1 MAVNHLLKIIS
12 KWKSFPKKSFRIVNH
27 LQTKPNFGKENH
39 FGNNELLIISK
50 PSCVGNNFRRNVTVV
65 CTQFSNDIYNNSK
78 TKFKEIICSR

>member
-12 KWKSFPKKSFRIVNH
+12 KWKSFAKKSFRIGNH
-27 LQTKPNFGKENH
+27 LQTKQNLRKENH

-50 PSCVGNNFRRNVTVV
+50 TSCVGNHFRRNVTVV